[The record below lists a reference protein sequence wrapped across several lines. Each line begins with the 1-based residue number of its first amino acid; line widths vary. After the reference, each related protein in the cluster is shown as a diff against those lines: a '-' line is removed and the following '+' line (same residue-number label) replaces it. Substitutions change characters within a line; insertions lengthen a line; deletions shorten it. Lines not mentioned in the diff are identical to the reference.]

1 MGVARKEEGL
11 NEGEIKNCV
20 GLKELTGMRH

>member
-1 MGVARKEEGL
+1 MGVARKDEEL
-11 NEGEIKNCV
+11 NEGEIKNYV